1 MSNQEEINQGVEPA
15 RNHNQGVDLAA
26 NQGNRIEAYRVPR
39 IPQFL
44 PNDPN
49 LWFLQVESSF
59 NVAQITVELTKADTV
74 IESLKPDVLACIKDI
89 ISIRP
94 RPHNLYTLI
103 KERIITSFSIS
114 AETRLRQLLKG
125 ESLTSG
131 KPSFLLTQ
139 LRNLNEFGCSNDIIK
154 SIFLEQ
160 LPAHVRA
167 ILAVGNVED
176 LQVLAQMA
184 DKIVETYQ
192 PNTFQ
197 VSEASMRKFDLQQSA
212 AAAQVAPIA
221 DSLEPMLLQIIQRL
235 DKLEAASSRS
245 RAPSRSEPSQ
255 RRHSRSKSRNPRGL
269 CYYHT
274 KYGKKAHKCSQPCD
288 WKPSPTQK
296 EN

>member
-1 MSNQEEINQGVEPA
+1 M
-15 RNHNQGVDLAA
+15 
-26 NQGNRIEAYRVPR
+26 
-39 IPQFL
+39 
-44 PNDPN
+44 
-49 LWFLQVESSF
+49 ESSF

-74 IESLKPDVLACIKDI
+74 IEYLKPDVLACIKDI

-103 KERIITSFSIS
+103 KEIIITSFSIS
-114 AETRLRQLLKG
+114 AEARLRQLLKA

-131 KPSFLLTQ
+131 KPSFFLTQ
-139 LRNLNEFGCSNDIIK
+139 LKNLNEFGCSNDVIK

-167 ILAVGNVED
+167 ILAVDNVED
-176 LQVLAQMA
+176 LQVSTQMA
-184 DKIVETYQ
+184 DKIMETYQ

-197 VSEASMRKFDLQQSA
+197 ISEASMRQFDLQQSA
-212 AAAQVAPIA
+212 AAAQVASIA

-245 RAPSRSEPSQ
+245 RAPSRSGPSQ

-274 KYGKKAHKCSQPCD
+274 KYGKKAHNCSQPCD